1 MVLDIN
7 RRTIKAMINM
17 LMAYYS
23 KHDIPMIHAY
33 LKWYL
38 DPNEQYNFIDD
49 LEMTAK
55 ILKERN
61 ATFLIELIS
70 QHYCDV
76 AEFLEE
82 LCNEEESYD
91 EIDYDQPYQIEWS
104 LDV

>member
-1 MVLDIN
+1 M
-7 RRTIKAMINM
+7 KAMINM

-55 ILKERN
+55 KLKERN

-82 LCNEEESYD
+82 LCNEEES
-91 EIDYDQPYQIEWS
+91 
-104 LDV
+104 

>member
-1 MVLDIN
+1 
-7 RRTIKAMINM
+7 IKAMINM

-55 ILKERN
+55 KLKERN

-82 LCNEEESYD
+82 LCNEEES
-91 EIDYDQPYQIEWS
+91 
-104 LDV
+104 

>member
-1 MVLDIN
+1 
-7 RRTIKAMINM
+7 MINM

-23 KHDIPMIHAY
+23 TNDIPMIHAY

-38 DPNEQYNFIDD
+38 DPNEQYNLIDD

-70 QHYCDV
+70 QHYSDV

-91 EIDYDQPYQIEWS
+91 EIDYEQPYQIEWS
-104 LDV
+104 LDA

>member
-1 MVLDIN
+1 
-7 RRTIKAMINM
+7 MINM

>member
-1 MVLDIN
+1 
-7 RRTIKAMINM
+7 MINN
-17 LMAYYS
+17 LIAYYS
-23 KHDIPMIHAY
+23 TNDTSMIHAY

-38 DPNEQYNFIDD
+38 DPNEQYNLVED
-49 LEMTAK
+49 LEMTADLLVK
-55 ILKERN
+55 CN

-82 LCNEEESYD
+82 LCNEEESYS
-91 EIDYDQPYQIEWS
+91 EIDYEQPYQIEWS